1 MLFLGHQHKIA
12 VLRDTL
18 PKESNIRIPC
28 TLHKIYV
35 TDDKGFEPL
44 KRVNVYTLSKR
55 APSAAR
61 PIIQN
66 KKTEVR
72 LHF

>member
-1 MLFLGHQHKIA
+1 M
-12 VLRDTL
+12 
-18 PKESNIRIPC
+18 
-28 TLHKIYV
+28 
-35 TDDKGFEPL
+35 TDSKGFEPL

-61 PIIQN
+61 PTVLN